1 MNKVNSKSKI
11 SVKFLTRIGM
21 LGAIAFVLMAIQ
33 MPLPFIAPTFL
44 QMDVSDLPIVI
55 GSFAMGPTA
64 AVLIS
69 ALKNILHLVIKGTT
83 TGGVGELSNFII
95 GSTFA
100 VTAGL
105 IYNRKKT
112 YKNAVLS
119 LLAGT
124 IAMTAASIISNYF
137 FIFPLY
143 SKLIPME
150 AIINMGSQIT
160 SKITDL
166 WSMMIYS
173 IMPFNLIKGFTVSA
187 IAMLVYKK
195 VSIILKD

>member
-11 SVKFLTRIGM
+11 NVKFFTRIAM

-33 MPLPFIAPTFL
+33 VPLPFIAPAFL
-44 QMDVSDLPIVI
+44 QMDISDLPIVI
-55 GSFAMGPTA
+55 GSFAMGPISA
-64 AVLIS
+64 ILIS
-69 ALKNILHLVIKGTT
+69 ALKNILHIVIKGTT

-105 IYNRKKT
+105 IYNRNKT
-112 YKNAVLS
+112 YKTAVIG

-124 IAMTAASIISNYF
+124 IAMTVISIISNYF
-137 FIFPLY
+137 FVFPLY

-150 AIINMGSQIT
+150 AIINMGSQVT

-173 IMPFNLIKGFTVSA
+173 ILPFNLIKGFTVSA
-187 IAMLVYKK
+187 IAMLIYKR
-195 VSIILKD
+195 VSPIFKD